1 MLTGV
6 FRRLSRSSGANS
18 PPWIRFSLV
27 HIRDERLRS
36 SCKTMHSATTT
47 PPGDSDT
54 YVDPKTQKR
63 NVRQS

>member
-27 HIRDERLRS
+27 HIRGERLRS
-36 SCKTMHSATTT
+36 FCKTMHSATTT
-47 PPGDSDT
+47 PG
-54 YVDPKTQKR
+54 R
-63 NVRQS
+63 FGHLR

>member
-27 HIRDERLRS
+27 HFRGERLRS
-36 SCKTMHSATTT
+36 FCKTMHSA
-47 PPGDSDT
+47 PDDSDT
-54 YVDPKTQKR
+54 YVDSKTQKR